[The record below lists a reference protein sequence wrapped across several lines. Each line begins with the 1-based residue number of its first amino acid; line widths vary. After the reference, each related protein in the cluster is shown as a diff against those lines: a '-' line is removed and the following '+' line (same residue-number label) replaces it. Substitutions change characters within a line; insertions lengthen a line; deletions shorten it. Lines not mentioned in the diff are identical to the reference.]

1 MEIRLST
8 EYLTVEQA
16 AEYLG
21 TGVRFIRRLVAE
33 RRVVFY
39 KVGNHVRFKRSD
51 LEAFAQSG
59 RVEPVQVSWSGGRVV
74 A

>member
-1 MEIRLST
+1 MAIDISA

-21 TGVRFIRRLVAE
+21 TGVRFIRRIVAE

-39 KVGNHVRFKRSD
+39 KVGNYVRFKRAD
-51 LEAFAQSG
+51 LEAFAQAG
-59 RVEPVQVSWSGGRVV
+59 RVEPIEVHWIGGR
-74 A
+74 AA

>member
-1 MEIRLST
+1 MKTEIGG

-21 TGVRFIRRLVAE
+21 TGVRFIRRIVAE

-39 KVGNHVRFKRSD
+39 KVGRNVRFKRSD

-59 RVEPVQVSWSGGRVV
+59 RVEV
-74 A
+74 APSYAAAA

>member
-1 MEIRLST
+1 MATESGS

-21 TGVRFIRRLVAE
+21 TGVRFIRRIVAE

-39 KVGNHVRFKRSD
+39 KVGNYVRFKRSD
-51 LEAFAQSG
+51 LEAFAQAG
-59 RVEPVQVSWSGGRVV
+59 RVDV
-74 A
+74 APSYQAVA

>member
-1 MEIRLST
+1 MGSEIGG

-21 TGVRFIRRLVAE
+21 TGVRFIRRIVAE

-39 KVGNHVRFKRSD
+39 KVGNYVRFKRSD
-51 LEAFAQSG
+51 LEAFAQAG
-59 RVEPVQVSWSGGRVV
+59 RVDV
-74 A
+74 APNYQAA